1 MPATDLQS
9 MVNEAV
15 EMLPPAGEK
24 VEFNAYKAQLYAA
37 NPDNGRDVFAHMIKR
52 EVVKKELGRNEENA
66 IVVLLS
72 RK

>member
-1 MPATDLQS
+1 MPQNDMQS
-9 MVNEAV
+9 MVSDAIDL
-15 EMLPPAGEK
+15 LPPAGQK

-37 NPDNGRDVFAHMIKR
+37 NPNNGRDVFAHMIKR
-52 EVVKKELGRNEENA
+52 ELVNKELGNNDENG